1 MSSRRPF
8 LVALG
13 AIAAL
18 ALGSV
23 IAISARGTS
32 TAPVPS
38 VLPAPA
44 ADGSAADLPVQPRG
58 SSPAAP
64 AAAPQRPAAAAP
76 ARAAAPALP
85 ATPPAP
91 PAAPPVERSWPGL
104 DAKLLARSPA
114 LLACFEAERRE
125 EGEARRPGGDEAV
138 LLLDIRAE
146 EGGLRVADA
155 SVVRFGSSGT
165 ALVYCAQQAIRG
177 LAFPAAS
184 GEPGARYRVEYALRP
199 PWVRHRG
206 SGAGPRARG
215 PGSASEP

>member
-44 ADGSAADLPVQPRG
+44 AAGSAADVPAQPRG
-58 SSPAAP
+58 SSLAAP
-64 AAAPQRPAAAAP
+64 AGPPRPVAAAP
-76 ARAAAPALP
+76 AQTAPPALP
-85 ATPPAP
+85 ATPPAR
-91 PAAPPVERSWPGL
+91 PAEPPVERSWPGL